1 MTTTQTTEAVGWVCM
16 LRVFAEDGSVAA
28 MLDASLKFSAA
39 GDFDLHVWDHDGNQ
53 LRFDEL
59 RELIESSAGW
69 DTIVEVVQDP
79 IKEQKSV
86 VSA

>member
-16 LRVFAEDGSVAA
+16 LRVFAEDGSVAGV
-28 MLDASLKFSAA
+28 LDASLEYSSLGF
-39 GDFDLHVWDHDGNQ
+39 FLRVWDHDGEE
-53 LRFDEL
+53 LAFDEL
-59 RELIESSAGW
+59 NELIESSAGW